1 MKLLIN
7 LHDYAGQMKEKP
19 NSMERPF
26 GWLYQLV
33 FLIAISIVMQLMA
46 MKSAGF
52 GPGSFFVG
60 VAVKT
65 VMLLAVWLCGIF
77 IHRLAKRL
85 ISGRG
90 EYVQWILHIM
100 VAAIASMMVIAL
112 VHGILDLFHLE
123 LSVITTN
130 FLLDWISVF
139 ILAIIILNIHSFGK
153 KESLTRVDTTTLP
166 LYFKTLVDEV
176 EDVIQVV
183 DINGKVKYTNKAL
196 QLLVDYTAEEIE
208 GSEAFR
214 FIHPE
219 DRERVSEEFRR
230 LIGTAPVKEYEV
242 EYRLVTKGGQIK
254 YVSTRVVNAL
264 SNPNV
269 KGVVAAVRDI
279 TQRKKGEQA
288 IKESLSL
295 NRAVIESTSEGI
307 LVANLHGNVIVFN
320 QAFKNMWG
328 IPDQILESGKEA
340 DIVNFITPLIANI
353 KDVQPNLDKLKT
365 DVDASFKITFQLFD
379 GKTIE
384 CHTKPQLLEETVI
397 GRIWSGLDITD
408 RIRAERQQIEKGV
421 AQAQFESLKNQ
432 VNPHFLFN
440 SLNVLSSLVH
450 IDAVLSEKFIDQ
462 LAKSYRY
469 LLEQKDNELVP
480 LKTEIDFVQSFTFL
494 LKIRFEE
501 KLQVKIELPVEVMN
515 YFIAP
520 LTLQLLIENA
530 VKHNTI
536 SAEAPLIITIFTDS
550 NDYLIVSNNL
560 QLRAQQMASTHVGLK
575 NIISRYKLL
584 TSVLP
589 EFKVEN
595 EKYIARIPLIESHA

>member
-7 LHDYAGQMKEKP
+7 LQDYTVQMTRIP
-19 NSMERPF
+19 NRIARPF
-26 GWLYQLV
+26 RWLYQLIFSV
-33 FLIAISIVMQLMA
+33 GIAIVMQLMA
-46 MKSAGF
+46 MNSAGF
-52 GPGSFFVG
+52 EPRSFFAG
-60 VAVKT
+60 VAAKMVII
-65 VMLLAVWLCGIF
+65 LSIRLCSIF
-77 IHRLAKRL
+77 IHSHGKRV
-85 ISGRG
+85 IMGRG
-90 EYVQWILHIM
+90 EYVHVTLHIL
-100 VAAIASMMVIAL
+100 VAAIASLMVVGL
-112 VHGILDLFHLE
+112 LHSILDLFQIE
-123 LSVITTN
+123 LSVITAN
-130 FLLDWISVF
+130 FFLDWISGF
-139 ILAIIILNIHSFGK
+139 ILAIIILNIHGFGK
-153 KESLTRVDTTTLP
+153 KESLTRVDPTTSP

-208 GSEAFR
+208 GSEAFQ

-219 DRERVSEEFRR
+219 DRQRVSEEFTR
-230 LIGTAPVKEYEV
+230 LIGTGPVKEYEV

-279 TQRKKGEQA
+279 TQRKKVEQA

-307 LVANLHGNVIVFN
+307 LVANLHGKVIVFN
-320 QAFKNMWG
+320 QAFKNMWD
-328 IPDQILESGKEA
+328 IPDYILESGKEA

-365 DVDASFKITFQLFD
+365 DVDASLKITFQLFD

-384 CHTKPQLLEETVI
+384 CQTKPQLLEETVI

-450 IDAVLSEKFIDQ
+450 IDADLSEKFIDQ

-501 KLQVKIELPVEVMN
+501 KLQVRIELPINVMN
-515 YFIAP
+515 SFIAP

-536 SAEAPLIITIFTDS
+536 SADAPLIITILADS

-560 QLRAQQMASTHVGLK
+560 QLRTQQMPSTHVGLK

-584 TSVLP
+584 TSVSP
-589 EFKVEN
+589 EFKVED
-595 EKYIARIPLIESHA
+595 EKYIAKIPLIKSQA

>member
-1 MKLLIN
+1 MKLLIT
-7 LHDYAGQMKEKP
+7 LQDYAEQMTGNL
-19 NSMERPF
+19 NSIGRPA

-33 FLIAISIVMQLMA
+33 FSVGISIVMQLIA
-46 MKSAGF
+46 MNSAGF
-52 GPGSFFVG
+52 EPGSFFAG
-60 VAVKT
+60 VAAKT
-65 VMLLAVWLCGIF
+65 VILLAVWLCGIF
-77 IHRLAKRL
+77 IHSLGKRL
-85 ISGRG
+85 ITGRG
-90 EYVQWILHIM
+90 EYVKVTLHIL
-100 VAAIASMMVIAL
+100 VAGIASVMVVGL
-112 VHGILDLFHLE
+112 FHSVLDLFQIE
-123 LSVITTN
+123 LAVITAN
-130 FLLDWISVF
+130 FLLDWISAF
-139 ILAIIILNIHSFGK
+139 ILAIIILNIHFFGK
-153 KESLTRVDTTTLP
+153 KRSLTSVDHTTSP

-196 QLLVDYTAEEIE
+196 QLLLGYAAEEIE
-208 GSEAFR
+208 GSEAFQ

-219 DRERVSEEFRR
+219 DRERVSDEFRR

-242 EYRLVTKGGQIK
+242 EYRLVTKAGHIK

-264 SNPNV
+264 SNPDVN
-269 KGVVAAVRDI
+269 GVVAAVRDI
-279 TQRKKGEQA
+279 THRKQAEQA

-307 LVANLHGNVIVFN
+307 LVANLDGKVIVFN

-328 IPDQILESGKEA
+328 IPDHILESGKEA
-340 DIVNFITPLIANI
+340 DIVNFITPLIVNI
-353 KDVQPNLDKLKT
+353 KDVQPSLDKLKT
-365 DVDASFKITFQLFD
+365 DVDASLKVTFQLFD

-384 CHTKPQLLEETVI
+384 CHTKPQLLEEKVI

-408 RIRAERQQIEKGV
+408 RIRSEREQIEKGV

-450 IDAVLSEKFIDQ
+450 IDADLSEKFIDQ

-501 KLQVKIELPVEVMN
+501 KLQVKIELPVHVMN

-536 SAEAPLIITIFTDS
+536 SPEAPLVITIFADS

-560 QLRAQQMASTHVGLK
+560 QLRAQQMPSTHVGLK

-584 TSVLP
+584 SSVLP

-595 EKYIARIPLIESHA
+595 EKYIARIPFIKSQA